1 MSICMYIKKK
11 SDKQSA
17 IYSEEKKMTEC
28 FDGAY
33 VKVIKHENGK
43 K

>member
-1 MSICMYIKKK
+1 MYMYIKKK

-17 IYSEEKKMTEC
+17 RYGEEKKMTEC
-28 FDGAY
+28 FDDIY
-33 VKVIKHENGK
+33 VKVIKHENDK